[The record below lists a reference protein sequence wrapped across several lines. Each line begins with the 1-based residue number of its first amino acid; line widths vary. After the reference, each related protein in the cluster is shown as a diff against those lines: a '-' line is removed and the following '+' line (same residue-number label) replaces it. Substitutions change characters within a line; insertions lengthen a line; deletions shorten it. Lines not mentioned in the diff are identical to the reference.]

1 MIPNSSEDQIV
12 VQINELKTMLAAVED
27 PEIIERIVLL
37 IKKLTSMQASQ
48 TDEEDMSSKSLNQFF
63 TDINVKQMGA
73 PLGGNKNI
81 KPKKAKVRVAI
92 PAGSKGKFKDGK
104 STASNLVI
112 PPGKI
117 KFTGVGEDGQL
128 EAELTSQMSA
138 SDYMKAVEETARTVE
153 KSSGNKKISSAAKR
167 RADKAR
173 QERRNI
179 ILSSGTKNSQ
189 SEIGKMTL
197 EKSESLI
204 EAARDAGLSMFTP
217 EYVRYGEKRIPIE
230 EYYETYELN
239 LKNSIKEIKSD
250 SRIKLFEDI
259 DDRVRR
265 LISSSSENELRLAV
279 KAVALLIHNDIDRRA
294 RVSMTKTS
302 LEEFLANGTILN
314 VNVNSQSLYMLK
326 KQRDRRLGNRRELQ
340 RFSLVPVELMH
351 GTFVRKTEEMLYS
364 YGTRVGSEEFTD
376 SGRGIEIVLR
386 AENAPRIGY
395 GKKNSYEEGGVFSF
409 LTEEDERVIELAI
422 FGGDG
427 NTSQENLIQVLD
439 AYVTSDLSSILRKND
454 DESLEAFIVGEI
466 SLNDIE
472 HIKIPLSLFGIRN
485 KRVSEGNQMAG
496 RAKLTLMM
504 RARKLSED
512 KIQDFFDKEG
522 TIGGGNTP
530 KYFSYLLEHE
540 AASELKERL
549 VSLGV
554 QDVVFTNRE
563 GIDIMGEKTWET
575 PGPKKKYGIEALRE
589 IARKEIQSIIDKYA
603 PLPKPQKLA
612 KPKEQ

>member
-1 MIPNSSEDQIV
+1 MIPDSSEDEIT

-27 PEIIERIVLL
+27 QELIERIVLL
-37 IKKLTSMQASQ
+37 IKKLTSMQVEKNTGEPA
-48 TDEEDMSSKSLNQFF
+48 SKSLNSFS
-63 TDINVKQMGA
+63 DGIMVKQMGQ
-73 PLGGNKNI
+73 PLGGNKTA
-81 KPKKAKVRVAI
+81 KPKKTKVRVAI
-92 PAGSKGKFKDGK
+92 PAGSKGKIKNGK
-104 STASNLVI
+104 TAASEIVL
-112 PPGKI
+112 PPGKM

-128 EAELTSQMSA
+128 EAELVSQMSA
-138 SDYMKAVEETARTVE
+138 SDYMKAVEDTARTVE

-167 RADKAR
+167 RADRAR

-179 ILSSGTKNSQ
+179 MLSSNTPNSQ
-189 SEIGKMTL
+189 SDLGKMTL
-197 EKSESLI
+197 EKSEGII
-204 EAARDAGLSMFTP
+204 ESARDAGLNMFTP
-217 EYVRYGEKRIPIE
+217 EYVRNNEKRVRIE
-230 EYYETYELN
+230 EYYENYESN
-239 LKNSIKEIKSD
+239 LKSSIKELKSD
-250 SRIKLFEDI
+250 NRIKLFDDI

-279 KAVALLIHNDIDRRA
+279 KAVALLIHRDIDRRT
-294 RVSMTKTS
+294 RIGMTKSS
-302 LEEFLANGTILN
+302 LEEFLANGKILN
-314 VNVNSQSLYMLK
+314 VNVDSQSLDMLK
-326 KQRDRRLGNRRELQ
+326 KQRDRRLGNRREIP

-351 GTFVRKTEEMLYS
+351 GIFVRQTEEMLYS

-376 SGRGIEIVLR
+376 SGRGIEAVLR

-395 GKKNSYEEGGVFSF
+395 GRKNSYEDGGVFAF
-409 LTEEDERVIELAI
+409 ITEEDERIIELAI

-427 NTSQENLIQVLD
+427 NFEQSSLIEILD
-439 AYVTSDLSSILRKND
+439 VYVSGNPSSILRKND

-485 KRVSEGNQMAG
+485 KRVSDGNEIAG
-496 RAKLTLMM
+496 KTKLTMMM
-504 RARKLSED
+504 RSRKLAED
-512 KIQDFFDKEG
+512 KIRDFFDKDG
-522 TIGGGNTP
+522 TIGGGHTP

-540 AASELKERL
+540 AALELKERL
-549 VSLGV
+549 ISLGV

-603 PLPKPQKLA
+603 PMPKLEKLPKPKD
-612 KPKEQ
+612 KE

>member
-1 MIPNSSEDQIV
+1 
-12 VQINELKTMLAAVED
+12 
-27 PEIIERIVLL
+27 
-37 IKKLTSMQASQ
+37 
-48 TDEEDMSSKSLNQFF
+48 
-63 TDINVKQMGA
+63 MG
-73 PLGGNKNI
+73 
-81 KPKKAKVRVAI
+81 KKAKVRLVVPQGA
-92 PAGSKGKFKDGK
+92 KGKIKDGK
-104 STASNLVI
+104 TAASEMVL
-112 PPGKI
+112 PPGKM
-117 KFTGVGEDGQL
+117 KFTGIGEDGKL

-167 RADKAR
+167 RADKAK

-197 EKSESLI
+197 DKSESLI
-204 EAARDAGLSMFTP
+204 EAAIDAGLSMFTP
-217 EYVRYGEKRIPIE
+217 EYVRYGEKRIPID

-239 LKNSIKEIKSD
+239 LNNSIKEIKSD
-250 SRIKLFEDI
+250 SRIKLFEEI

-265 LISSSSENELRLAV
+265 LISSSSEKELRLAV
-279 KAVALLIHNDIDRRA
+279 KAVALLIHSDIDRRA

-314 VNVNSQSLYMLK
+314 VNVNSQSLDMLK

-351 GTFVRKTEEMLYS
+351 GTFVRKTEEMIYS

-409 LTEEDERVIELAI
+409 LTEEDDRVIELAI

-427 NTSQENLIQVLD
+427 NINQQTLIEILD
-439 AYVTSDLSSILRKND
+439 AYVTGDLSSILRKND

-472 HIKIPLSLFGIRN
+472 HIKIPLSIFGIRK
-485 KRVSEGNQMAG
+485 KRVSEGNQIAG
-496 RAKLTLMM
+496 RSKLTLMM
-504 RARKLSED
+504 RARKLSEE

-522 TIGGGNTP
+522 TIGGGHTP
-530 KYFSYLLEHE
+530 KYFSYFLEYE
-540 AASELKERL
+540 AASDLKERL

-554 QDVVFTNRE
+554 QDVIFTNRE

-575 PGPKKKYGIEALRE
+575 PGLKKKYGIEALRE

-603 PLPKPQKLA
+603 PFPKPQKLP